1 MYPVRIVDE
10 DDERRRLDSD
20 LGGIV
25 IFYPFAAE
33 QGRFMMPYEPL
44 KDPVKLGS
52 RNPLFAL
59 RDHPIYFIKYFGDAL
74 SGLG

>member
-1 MYPVRIVDE
+1 VHPVRIVDE

-20 LGGIV
+20 LGCIV
-25 IFYPFAAE
+25 ILDPFAVK

-44 KDPVKLGS
+44 KDPVELGS

-59 RDHPIYFIKYFGDAL
+59 RDHPIYFIKDFGDAL